1 MKLER
6 RQVLK
11 LIAASIGTGSFA
23 VAHQR
28 VVAQTLTNQVANS
41 TKMNGL
47 NRLIYASTG
56 ELLRKF
62 TSLEVSPVDVLK
74 AQIKRYE
81 EVEKIIN
88 A

>member
-23 VAHQR
+23 VVQQR
-28 VVAQTLTNQVANS
+28 VVVQTLTNQVANS

-47 NRLIYASTG
+47 YRLIYASTD
-56 ELLRKF
+56 E
-62 TSLEVSPVDVLK
+62 
-74 AQIKRYE
+74 
-81 EVEKIIN
+81 
-88 A
+88 